1 MQDNKMSEIMRSSLD
16 GIRSV
21 ADVECAVGQPI
32 NTPSGVTV
40 IPVSKVS
47 FGFATGGIDII
58 GKKIHEGQNFGG
70 GGGSGVSITPLAF
83 LTIGTSGEVNLVS
96 IEEKH
101 DRIDKIVKLV
111 EHAPDLIEK
120 IKKAIL

>member
-1 MQDNKMSEIMRSSLD
+1 MQDNRMSEIMKSSLD

-47 FGFATGGIDII
+47 FGFATGGVDII
-58 GKKIHEGQNFGG
+58 GKRIHEGQNFGG

-83 LTIGTSGEVNLVS
+83 LTVGTDGEVNLVS
-96 IEEKH
+96 LEEKS
-101 DRIDKIVKLV
+101 DKIDKIVNLIQ
-111 EHAPDLIEK
+111 HAPELIEK

>member
-1 MQDNKMSEIMRSSLD
+1 MQDNRMSEIMRSSLD
-16 GIRSV
+16 GIKNV
-21 ADVECAVGQPI
+21 ADVECAVGRPI

-47 FGFATGGIDII
+47 FGFATGGVDIA
-58 GKKIHEGQNFGG
+58 GRKISSVQNFGG

-83 LTIGTSGEVNLVS
+83 LTIGTNGEVNLVS
-96 IEEKH
+96 LEEKSNKV
-101 DRIDKIVKLV
+101 DKIVNLI
-111 EHAPDLIEK
+111 EHAPELIDK